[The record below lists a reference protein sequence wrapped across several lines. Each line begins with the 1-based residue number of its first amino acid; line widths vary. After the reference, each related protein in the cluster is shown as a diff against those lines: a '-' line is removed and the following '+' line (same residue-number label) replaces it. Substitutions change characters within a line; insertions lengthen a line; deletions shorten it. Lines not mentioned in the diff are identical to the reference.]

1 MKLDRKTVRT
11 ILFIITFAVALYTAA
26 QNLRAIYQAVCSVW
40 GVFSVVITGLAIA
53 FVLNVPLKLFEEHV
67 FYGLSEDRRAVVR
80 RLRRPLSIVCA
91 LLVTLGVVV
100 ILFLVLLPRLME
112 TLVVVADNLP
122 GYIDQFISWVEDL
135 LARFNLQSG
144 DLTDIEIDWAGA
156 IDSFLNGIIDRF
168 DDIIGTAT
176 NVGTSVVGALV
187 DALFSLII
195 AIYVLA
201 DKERVCAFT
210 RRLITCFLPSRAS
223 GGLVRMAG
231 MASETFGNF
240 IAGQLMDSLILG
252 ILCYIGMRLFRFP
265 YPEVISVVIGVTSLV
280 PLVGSFV
287 GELIGAFL
295 ILITSPLKALL
306 FIVFILCLQQLEG
319 SFIYPRVVG
328 KSVGLPGV
336 VVLSAVLVGG
346 NIASVTGA
354 LLAVP
359 ICAMLYSLLLEALE
373 ARELRTERRAWE
385 RRGS

>member
-1 MKLDRKTVRT
+1 MRT

-91 LLVTLGVVV
+91 LLVTLGVVI

-373 ARELRTERRAWE
+373 ARELRAERRAWE

>member
-1 MKLDRKTVRT
+1 MKLDKKTVRT
-11 ILFIITFAVALYTAA
+11 ILLIITFAVALFTAA
-26 QNLRAIYQAVCSVW
+26 QNLGALYLAVRSVW
-40 GVFSVVITGLAIA
+40 NVFSVVITGLAIA
-53 FVLNVPLKLFEEHV
+53 FVLNVPLKLFEERA
-67 FYGLSEDRRAVVR
+67 FYGLSEDRRPLVR

-91 LLVTLGVVV
+91 LLITLGVIV

-112 TLVVVADNLP
+112 TLVVVADSLP
-122 GYIDQFISWVEDL
+122 GYVEQL
-135 LARFNLQSG
+135 IGWIEAQLARFNLQSG
-144 DLTDIEIDWAGA
+144 DLFNIEIDWAGA
-156 IDSFLNGIIDRF
+156 IDSFLDGIIDRF

-187 DALFSLII
+187 NSLFSLII

-201 DKERVCAFT
+201 EKERVCAFA
-210 RRLITCFLPSRAS
+210 RRVITNFLPQRAS
-223 GGLVRMAG
+223 GSLVRIAN
-231 MASETFGNF
+231 MASETFANF

-252 ILCYIGMRLFRFP
+252 VLCYIGMRIFQFP

-280 PLVGSFV
+280 PLVGSFI

-306 FIVFILCLQQLEG
+306 FLVFILCLQQLEG

-336 VVLSAVLVGG
+336 AVFSAVLVGG
-346 NIASVTGA
+346 NIAGVTGA
-354 LLAVP
+354 LLGVP
-359 ICAMLYSLLLEALE
+359 ICAMLYSLLLEALDE
-373 ARELRTERRAWE
+373 RELRGGSPWA

>member
-53 FVLNVPLKLFEEHV
+53 FVLNVPLKLFEERV

-346 NIASVTGA
+346 NVASVTGA

-373 ARELRTERRAWE
+373 ARELRAERRAWE

>member
-1 MKLDRKTVRT
+1 MRT

-53 FVLNVPLKLFEEHV
+53 FVLNVPLKLFEERV

-373 ARELRTERRAWE
+373 ARELRAERRAWE

>member
-1 MKLDRKTVRT
+1 MRT

-53 FVLNVPLKLFEEHV
+53 FVLNVPLKLFEERV

-91 LLVTLGVVV
+91 LLVTLGAVV

-346 NIASVTGA
+346 NVASVTGA

-373 ARELRTERRAWE
+373 ARELRAERRAWE

>member
-1 MKLDRKTVRT
+1 MRT

-53 FVLNVPLKLFEEHV
+53 FVLNVPLKLFEERV

-91 LLVTLGVVV
+91 LLVTLGAVV

-373 ARELRTERRAWE
+373 AHELRAERRAWE

>member
-1 MKLDRKTVRT
+1 MKLDKKTVRT
-11 ILFIITFAVALYTAA
+11 ILLIITFAVALFTAA
-26 QNLRAIYQAVCSVW
+26 QNLGALYLAVRSVW
-40 GVFSVVITGLAIA
+40 NVFSVVITGLAIA
-53 FVLNVPLKLFEEHV
+53 FVLNVPLKLFEERA
-67 FYGLSEDRRAVVR
+67 FYGLSEDRRPLVR

-91 LLVTLGVVV
+91 LLITLGVIV

-112 TLVVVADNLP
+112 TLVVVADSLP
-122 GYIDQFISWVEDL
+122 GYVERL
-135 LARFNLQSG
+135 IGWIEAQLARFNLQSG
-144 DLTDIEIDWAGA
+144 DLFNIEIDWASA
-156 IDSFLNGIIDRF
+156 IDSFLDGIIDRF

-187 DALFSLII
+187 NSLFSLII

-201 DKERVCAFT
+201 EKERVCAFA
-210 RRLITCFLPSRAS
+210 RRVITNFLPQRAS
-223 GGLVRMAG
+223 GSLVRIAN
-231 MASETFGNF
+231 MASETFANF

-252 ILCYIGMRLFRFP
+252 VLCYIGMRIFQFP

-280 PLVGSFV
+280 PLVGSFI

-306 FIVFILCLQQLEG
+306 FLVFILCLQQLEG

-336 VVLSAVLVGG
+336 AVFSAVLVGG
-346 NIASVTGA
+346 NIAGVTGA
-354 LLAVP
+354 LLGVP
-359 ICAMLYSLLLEALE
+359 ICAMLYSLLLEALDE
-373 ARELRTERRAWE
+373 RELRGGSPWA

>member
-1 MKLDRKTVRT
+1 MRT

-91 LLVTLGVVV
+91 LLVTLGAVV

-373 ARELRTERRAWE
+373 ARELRAERRAWE

>member
-26 QNLRAIYQAVCSVW
+26 QNLRAIYQAVGSVW

-53 FVLNVPLKLFEEHV
+53 FVLNVPLKLFEERV

-91 LLVTLGVVV
+91 LLVTLGAVV

-373 ARELRTERRAWE
+373 ARELRAERRAWE

>member
-53 FVLNVPLKLFEEHV
+53 FVLNVPLKLFEERV

>member
-53 FVLNVPLKLFEEHV
+53 FVLNVPLKLFEERV

-373 ARELRTERRAWE
+373 ARELRAERRAWE

>member
-1 MKLDRKTVRT
+1 MRT

-40 GVFSVVITGLAIA
+40 GVFSVVITGLTIA
-53 FVLNVPLKLFEEHV
+53 FVLNVPLKLFEERV

-91 LLVTLGVVV
+91 LLVTLGAVV

-223 GGLVRMAG
+223 GGLVRMAC

-373 ARELRTERRAWE
+373 ARELRAERRAWE

>member
-53 FVLNVPLKLFEEHV
+53 FVLNVPLKLFEERV

-91 LLVTLGVVV
+91 LLVTLGAVV

-373 ARELRTERRAWE
+373 ARELRAERRAWE

>member
-53 FVLNVPLKLFEEHV
+53 FVLNVPLKLFEERV

-91 LLVTLGVVV
+91 LLVTLGAVV
-100 ILFLVLLPRLME
+100 ILFLVLLPQLME

-373 ARELRTERRAWE
+373 ARELRAERRAWE

>member
-53 FVLNVPLKLFEEHV
+53 FVLNVPLKLFEERV

-91 LLVTLGVVV
+91 LLVTLGAVV

-373 ARELRTERRAWE
+373 AHELRAERRAWE

>member
-53 FVLNVPLKLFEEHV
+53 FVLNVPLKLFEERV

-223 GGLVRMAG
+223 GG
-231 MASETFGNF
+231 
-240 IAGQLMDSLILG
+240 
-252 ILCYIGMRLFRFP
+252 
-265 YPEVISVVIGVTSLV
+265 
-280 PLVGSFV
+280 
-287 GELIGAFL
+287 
-295 ILITSPLKALL
+295 
-306 FIVFILCLQQLEG
+306 
-319 SFIYPRVVG
+319 
-328 KSVGLPGV
+328 
-336 VVLSAVLVGG
+336 
-346 NIASVTGA
+346 
-354 LLAVP
+354 
-359 ICAMLYSLLLEALE
+359 
-373 ARELRTERRAWE
+373 
-385 RRGS
+385 